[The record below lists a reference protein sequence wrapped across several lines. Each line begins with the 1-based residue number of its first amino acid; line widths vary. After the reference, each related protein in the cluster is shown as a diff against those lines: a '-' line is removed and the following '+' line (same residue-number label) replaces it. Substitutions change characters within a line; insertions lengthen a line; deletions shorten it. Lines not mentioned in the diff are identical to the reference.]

1 MMLFICPDISNNNF
15 DKGFSSL
22 SSYEE
27 RYMPVKKEVELFTY
41 WLTDGMNPESND
53 FANDFANEYFETQKM
68 FDNRQNILLG
78 FSNSIFENSRS
89 LNKIEEEVL
98 NVTFLKSLIKKPTL
112 KGRR

>member
-1 MMLFICPDISNNNF
+1 MPFICADISNSNF

-22 SSYEE
+22 SSFEE
-27 RYMPVKKEVELFTY
+27 RYIPVKKEVELFAY
-41 WLTDGMNPESND
+41 WLTDGMSPESSD
-53 FANDFANEYFETQKM
+53 FSNDFANEYFETQKM

-89 LNKIEEEVL
+89 LNNIEEEVL
-98 NVTFLKSLIKKPTL
+98 NITFFKSLTKKPTL